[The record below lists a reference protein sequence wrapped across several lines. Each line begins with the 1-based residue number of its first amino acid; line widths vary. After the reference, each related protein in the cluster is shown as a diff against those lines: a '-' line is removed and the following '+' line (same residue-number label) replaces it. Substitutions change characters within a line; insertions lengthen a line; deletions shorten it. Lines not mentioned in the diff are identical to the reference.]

1 LRFIFITSN
10 PLQAHAA
17 DKSGVEY
24 IMIDLER
31 DGKVERQKNM
41 DTLISNHTFTD
52 ISKVKSKIKRAKALV
67 RINPISLNS
76 KQEIDKAIE
85 HGADALMLPMFRS
98 EMEVSEYIK
107 LINNRVEAHLLLETS
122 TAVARI
128 DQILNITGIQ
138 KIHIGLNDL
147 HIEFKLDFMFE
158 LFQGGIIEYLCERI
172 SKAGIEF
179 GIGGIAR
186 SSSLSLVDPKLIM
199 CEHARLGSSQVIL
212 SRDFNKIFQNSTE
225 YWDSA
230 FEKELHALRTYH
242 EYYLKNNDAVISGK
256 RELSYSIEKATE
268 HLRSLKNNNI

>member
-1 LRFIFITSN
+1 LKFIFITSN
-10 PLQAHAA
+10 PLQAYVA

-24 IMIDLER
+24 VMIDLER
-31 DGKVERQKNM
+31 DGKIERQKNM
-41 DTLISNHTFTD
+41 DTLISDHTFAD
-52 ISKVKSKIKRAKALV
+52 ISKVKSKIKTATALV

-76 KQEIDKAIE
+76 KLEIDQAIE
-85 HGADALMLPMFRS
+85 HGAEALMLPMFRS
-98 EMEVSEYIK
+98 EVEVSEYIN

-128 DQILNITGIQ
+128 DQILNISGIQ

-147 HIEFKLDFMFE
+147 HLEFKLDFMFE

-186 SSSLSLVDPKLIM
+186 SSSSSLIDPKLIM

-212 SRDFNKIFQNSTE
+212 SRDFRNIFQNPRE
-225 YWDSA
+225 HWDSA
-230 FEKELHALRTYH
+230 MEKELNALRMQH
-242 EYYLKNNDAVISGK
+242 EFYLNSHDAAMNGKQELNDSIKKAVEY
-256 RELSYSIEKATE
+256 R
-268 HLRSLKNNNI
+268 RSLRIHNT